1 LIHHPKEAKAFR
13 DALLRHD
20 NNNFSDY
27 QPVTL
32 PKLIEAEDRDYL
44 RVALDP
50 ARVTSSGYGDLL
62 EKALNQISAN
72 AASLEA

>member
-1 LIHHPKEAKAFR
+1 MHVGQIAYFYDIYILV
-13 DALLRHD
+13 
-20 NNNFSDY
+20 
-27 QPVTL
+27 PVTL
-32 PKLIEAEDRDYL
+32 PKLIETEDRDYL

-50 ARVTSSGYGDLL
+50 ARVINSGYGDLL